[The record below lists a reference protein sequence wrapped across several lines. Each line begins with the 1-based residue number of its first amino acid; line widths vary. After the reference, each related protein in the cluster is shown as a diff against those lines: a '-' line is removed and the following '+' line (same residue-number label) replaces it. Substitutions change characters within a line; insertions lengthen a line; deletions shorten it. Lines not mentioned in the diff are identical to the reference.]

1 MQDGILT
8 QQEENNLR
16 DFRDRMANQDLPGII
31 TGSATLDRA
40 SADRISTQAG
50 RAALATGDGGA
61 ALQELDNT
69 LRRTSTSMS
78 NTDRRQLLV
87 RAWETAVEKTLEDGL
102 LTLDEESALHEYLD
116 HFGLTQEDL
125 NANRA
130 RPPSS
135 RPRSSGRSPRNHP
148 PSPEHPGQSAL
159 QPDEVRAA
167 RPGPTRRRRRDHR
180 HPTRQAGSGRIK
192 GKMIINNFDDILQ
205 AMEQDP
211 ALREAMRRHILTE
224 ELLQLPV
231 QVSRLE
237 TSVAQL
243 QEGQSRLETRMDNL
257 EAGQEDIKGR
267 IDNLEDGQKRLE
279 TGQSRLETG
288 QEELKGRM
296 DTMAGRLGD
305 IIGSDYEARSL
316 RVAPRRLQRLGIRNA
331 TLILAAR
338 QTPLQ
343 DILPVLEQAITG
355 GWISEAEAEDLD
367 NLDLAF
373 TGLDPSG
380 NTIQAAIETSIT
392 ISPADTRRAARRAE
406 ILERATGT
414 PTRAVIIGE
423 NISPEDQAEAVNLGV
438 AFLQMQAHRE

>member
-1 MQDGILT
+1 
-8 QQEENNLR
+8 
-16 DFRDRMANQDLPGII
+16 
-31 TGSATLDRA
+31 
-40 SADRISTQAG
+40 
-50 RAALATGDGGA
+50 
-61 ALQELDNT
+61 
-69 LRRTSTSMS
+69 
-78 NTDRRQLLV
+78 
-87 RAWETAVEKTLEDGL
+87 
-102 LTLDEESALHEYLD
+102 
-116 HFGLTQEDL
+116 
-125 NANRA
+125 
-130 RPPSS
+130 
-135 RPRSSGRSPRNHP
+135 
-148 PSPEHPGQSAL
+148 
-159 QPDEVRAA
+159 
-167 RPGPTRRRRRDHR
+167 
-180 HPTRQAGSGRIK
+180 
-192 GKMIINNFDDILQ
+192 MIINNFDDILQ

-279 TGQSRLETG
+279 AGQSRLETG

-338 QTPLQ
+338 QTPLR

-380 NTIQAAIETSIT
+380 NNIQAAIETSIT

-414 PTRAVIIGE
+414 PTSAVIIGE

>member
-1 MQDGILT
+1 
-8 QQEENNLR
+8 
-16 DFRDRMANQDLPGII
+16 
-31 TGSATLDRA
+31 
-40 SADRISTQAG
+40 
-50 RAALATGDGGA
+50 
-61 ALQELDNT
+61 
-69 LRRTSTSMS
+69 
-78 NTDRRQLLV
+78 
-87 RAWETAVEKTLEDGL
+87 
-102 LTLDEESALHEYLD
+102 
-116 HFGLTQEDL
+116 
-125 NANRA
+125 
-130 RPPSS
+130 
-135 RPRSSGRSPRNHP
+135 
-148 PSPEHPGQSAL
+148 
-159 QPDEVRAA
+159 
-167 RPGPTRRRRRDHR
+167 
-180 HPTRQAGSGRIK
+180 
-192 GKMIINNFDDILQ
+192 MIINNFDDILQ
-205 AMEQDP
+205 AMEQGP

-231 QVSRLE
+231 QVTRLE

-243 QEGQSRLETRMDNL
+243 QDGQSRLETRMDGL

-338 QTPLQ
+338 QTPLR

-355 GWISEAEAEDLD
+355 DWISEAEAEDLD

-380 NTIQAAIETSIT
+380 NTVQAAIETSIT
-392 ISPADTRRAARRAE
+392 ISPADTRRAARRTPGAQPAGPKSSSGPPGLRPE
-406 ILERATGT
+406 PSSSERTS
-414 PTRAVIIGE
+414 PRRTRQR
-423 NISPEDQAEAVNLGV
+423 P
-438 AFLQMQAHRE
+438 

>member
-1 MQDGILT
+1 
-8 QQEENNLR
+8 
-16 DFRDRMANQDLPGII
+16 
-31 TGSATLDRA
+31 
-40 SADRISTQAG
+40 
-50 RAALATGDGGA
+50 
-61 ALQELDNT
+61 
-69 LRRTSTSMS
+69 
-78 NTDRRQLLV
+78 
-87 RAWETAVEKTLEDGL
+87 
-102 LTLDEESALHEYLD
+102 
-116 HFGLTQEDL
+116 
-125 NANRA
+125 
-130 RPPSS
+130 
-135 RPRSSGRSPRNHP
+135 
-148 PSPEHPGQSAL
+148 
-159 QPDEVRAA
+159 
-167 RPGPTRRRRRDHR
+167 
-180 HPTRQAGSGRIK
+180 
-192 GKMIINNFDDILQ
+192 MIINNFDDILQ

-257 EAGQEDIKGR
+257 EASQERLEAGQEELKGR

-279 TGQSRLETG
+279 AGQSRLETG

-338 QTPLQ
+338 QNPLR
-343 DILPVLEQAITG
+343 DILPVLEQAITDG
-355 GWISEAEAEDLD
+355 RISEAEAGELE

-373 TGLDPSG
+373 AGQDPSG
-380 NTIQAAIETSIT
+380 NTIQAAIEASIT
-392 ISPADTRRAARRAE
+392 ISTEDIRRAVRRAE

-414 PTRAVIIGE
+414 PTRAAIIGE
-423 NISPEDQAEAVNLGV
+423 NISPEDQAEAENLGA
-438 AFLQMQAHRE
+438 AFLHMPAHRE